1 MLQCTLPRLD
11 PQTGE
16 GMIVEKT
23 QNKPITV
30 PDGGLDWFLRTPEA
44 TASALE
50 VDPAIGLSEA
60 DVQERQAKYGLNEL
74 REAPLRSPL
83 KILWEQLTNPLVLLL
98 LGAAAVSA
106 LLGKTTELIAILAIV
121 VLNAALGVAQ
131 EYRAEKAMAALK
143 KMSAPLVRVRR
154 GGRVL
159 DIDPVQLVPGDVV
172 LLEAGSIIPADA
184 RLYDTANLKVQEA
197 SLTGESEPV
206 EKAWEVLTDPKAPLG
221 DRRNMVY
228 FGTSVTYGRGLA
240 LVTATGMLTELGRI
254 AQLIQ
259 MVEAEKTPLQRR
271 LAEMGR
277 VLLLL
282 ALGVMVVAFV
292 IGLINGTPLD
302 VVLLDSVAIAV
313 AVVPEGLPAVITVAL
328 ALGAQRMLRRR
339 ALVRRLTAVETLG
352 SVTTICSDKTGTLTQ
367 NKMTVTLVDV
377 GNSVRTMEEI
387 VSQGV
392 GKLQN
397 MNGTARTS
405 RTGARALVLA
415 GSALCTDVTLEG
427 GGEALNAIGEPT
439 EVALVMAS
447 ARYGMAKPTLDA
459 AFPRVGELP
468 FDSERKRMTTV
479 HRLNLELPAGS
490 VEATV
495 AEVLNPQSL
504 PYVAF
509 SKGAVDSLLRV
520 CEYAWIQGE
529 IVLLT
534 DAVRERIS
542 GSNDQMA
549 SNGLR
554 VLGLAYRF
562 FEALPG
568 SWNVPSVES
577 ELIFVGM
584 VGIIDPPRP
593 EVKEAVAVA
602 KGAGIRPVMITG
614 DHPLTA
620 IAIAREIGIVEGAD
634 AKVLTGTKLSEMSP
648 EELRNAV
655 AEVSVYAR
663 VSPENKLNIV
673 EALQARGQIVAMTGD
688 GVNDA
693 PALKRSNIGVAMG
706 ITGTAVSKEASDMVI
721 LDDNFATIVAATE
734 EGRTI
739 YDNVRRFIKYLLAS
753 NTGELLVLLATQMI
767 AGMTIPLTT
776 LQILWMNLITDGL
789 PALALGVEKSEKG
802 VMKRPPYDP
811 NESLFGRGL
820 GRHIVIVGAVLGGT
834 GIALAYWAWSTN
846 VLAAN
851 GQPAWNTMVFVFLTI
866 AQMGHAFGLR
876 SHVESSFKLPF
887 FGNPLLLV
895 AIGLTVLVQVGG
907 IYMPFFNE
915 IFNTNPLTLDQL
927 ALCLALS
934 TVVLIAVEIEK
945 FFIRRGVL
953 H

>member
-1 MLQCTLPRLD
+1 MIVQKVQS
-11 PQTGE
+11 PQT
-16 GMIVEKT
+16 T
-23 QNKPITV
+23 T
-30 PDGGLDWFLRTPEA
+30 PDGGLDWYLRTPEA
-44 TASALE
+44 TATGLT
-50 VDPAIGLSEA
+50 VDPSVGLSQTE
-60 DVQERQAKYGLNEL
+60 VESRQTQYGLNEL

-106 LLGKTTELIAILAIV
+106 VLGKTTELIAILAIV

-159 DIDPVQLVPGDVV
+159 DIDPKELVPGDVV

-184 RLYDTANLKVQEA
+184 RLIEAANLKVQEA

-206 EKAWEVLTDPKAPLG
+206 EKDTEALTDKNAPLG

-228 FGTSVTYGRGLA
+228 FGTSVTYGRGTA
-240 LVTATGMLTELGRI
+240 LVTTTGMRTELGRI

-277 VLLLL
+277 VLFLV
-282 ALGVMVVAFV
+282 AIGVMVIAFV
-292 IGLINGTPLD
+292 IGLITGTPLD
-302 VVLLDSVAIAV
+302 TVLLESVAIAV

-328 ALGAQRMLRRR
+328 ALGAQRMLRRQ

-377 GNSVRTMEEI
+377 GNSVISMDDLAH
-387 VSQGV
+387 QGITA
-392 GKLQN
+392 LQS

-405 RTGARALVLA
+405 SEGARALVLA

-427 GGEALNAIGEPT
+427 DGDALKAIGEPT

-447 ARYGMAKPTLDA
+447 SRFGMSKPALEA
-459 AFPRVGELP
+459 AFPRVGETP

-479 HRLNLELPAGS
+479 HHLGENLVYGS
-490 VEATV
+490 VESTLAHI
-495 AEVLNPQSL
+495 LNPQSF

-509 SKGAVDSLLRV
+509 AKGAVDSLLHV
-520 CEYAWIQGE
+520 CTRAWVAGE
-529 IVLLT
+529 IVPLT
-534 DAVRERIS
+534 DAVHERIV
-542 GSNDQMA
+542 GANDRMA
-549 SNGLR
+549 QDGLR

-562 FEALPG
+562 FDALPG
-568 SWNVPSVES
+568 SWNVQSVES
-577 ELIFVGM
+577 DLVFVGM

-593 EVKEAVAVA
+593 EVKDAVAVA

-620 IAIAREIGIVEGAD
+620 IAIAREIGIVDD
-634 AKVLTGTKLSEMSP
+634 ASGNRVLTGVQLSAMTR
-648 EELRNAV
+648 EELEAV
-655 AEVSVYAR
+655 VTEVPVYAR

-753 NTGELLVLLATQMI
+753 NTGELLVLLATQLI

-820 GRHIVIVGAVLGGT
+820 GRHIIIVGAVLGGT
-834 GIALAYWAWSTN
+834 GIALAYWAWSN
-846 VLAAN
+846 NILAAN
-851 GQPAWNTMVFVFLTI
+851 GNPAWNTMVFVFLTI
-866 AQMGHAFGLR
+866 AQMGHAYGLR

-907 IYMPFFNE
+907 IYMPFFNT
-915 IFNTNPLTLDQL
+915 IFNTNPLTFDQL
-927 ALCLALS
+927 ALCLVLS

-945 FFIRRGVL
+945 VFIRRGVL
-953 H
+953 K

>member
-1 MLQCTLPRLD
+1 
-11 PQTGE
+11 
-16 GMIVEKT
+16 MILEKT
-23 QNKPITV
+23 QHKPITV
-30 PDGGLDWFLRTPEA
+30 SDGGLDWFLRTPEA
-44 TASALE
+44 VAQALK
-50 VDPAIGLSEA
+50 VDPVVGLSEA
-60 DVQERQAKYGLNEL
+60 AIQERQTQYGLNEL

-143 KMSAPLVRVRR
+143 KMSAPQVRVRR

-159 DIDPVQLVPGDVV
+159 DIDPAQLVPGDIV

-184 RLYDTANLKVQEA
+184 RLIEAANLKVQEA

-206 EKAWEVLTDPKAPLG
+206 EKDTEALTDHNAPLG
-221 DRRNMVY
+221 DRRDMVY
-228 FGTSVTYGRGLA
+228 FGTAVTYGRGVA

-277 VLLLL
+277 VLLLV
-282 ALGVMVVAFV
+282 ALGVMAVSFV
-292 IGLINGTPLD
+292 IGAITGQPLD
-302 VVLLDSVAIAV
+302 TVLLESVAIAV

-367 NKMTVTLVDV
+367 NKMTVTLIDV
-377 GNSVRTMEEI
+377 GNSVRSLDDI
-387 VSQGV
+387 VIQGV
-392 GKLQN
+392 GKLQR

-405 RTGARALVLA
+405 TTGARALVLA

-427 GGEALNAIGEPT
+427 TGDSLNAIGEPT

-447 ARYGMAKPTLDA
+447 ARYGMAKPTLDG
-459 AFPRVGELP
+459 AFPRVGEIP

-479 HRLNLELPAGS
+479 HHLNNQLPSGS
-490 VEATV
+490 VEESV
-495 AEVLNPQSL
+495 ADVLNPQAL

-520 CEYAWIQGE
+520 CAYAWIEGE

-534 DAVRERIS
+534 DSVRARIDQA
-542 GSNDQMA
+542 NDQMA
-549 SNGLR
+549 ANGLR

-562 FEALPG
+562 FDALPG

-593 EVKEAVAVA
+593 EVKDAVAVA

-620 IAIAREIGIVEGAD
+620 AAIAREIGIVEGAD
-634 AKVLTGTKLSEMSP
+634 AKVLTGAQLSEMSP
-648 EELRNAV
+648 EQLREAV
-655 AEVSVYAR
+655 PDVSVYAR

-753 NTGELLVLLATQMI
+753 NTGELLVLLATQLI
-767 AGMTIPLTT
+767 VGMTIPLTT

-820 GRHIVIVGAVLGGT
+820 GRHIVIVGTVLGGT
-834 GIALAYWAWSTN
+834 GIALAYWAWSSN
-846 VLAAN
+846 ILAAN
-851 GQPAWNTMVFVFLTI
+851 GKPAWNTMVFVFLTI
-866 AQMGHAFGLR
+866 AQMGHAYGLR

-907 IYMPFFNE
+907 IYMPFFNN
-915 IFNTNPLTLDQL
+915 IFNTNPLTLEQL
-927 ALCLALS
+927 ALCLVLS

-945 FFIRRGVL
+945 IFIRRGVL